1 MRSFYA
7 VLSTYLLSHSGVATN
22 LRNCI
27 FSRQCADFLIQ
38 TFSNYRWP
46 SFSFPRCKLFW
57 EIVRM
62 SIEAVIYVKC
72 YDLKKVKQVLRR
84 PMMPLVTCVLLDYN
98 IRSSRFYV

>member
-1 MRSFYA
+1 
-7 VLSTYLLSHSGVATN
+7 
-22 LRNCI
+22 
-27 FSRQCADFLIQ
+27 
-38 TFSNYRWP
+38 
-46 SFSFPRCKLFW
+46 
-57 EIVRM
+57 M